1 MRYPV
6 AVWNTEGV
14 YSAEVPDL
22 PGVITEA
29 NSIEELESSVKEA
42 AFGWIECVLDENKAI
57 PKPSYVDKYLNN
69 PDYQDCLQLFVDFSI
84 DELSDK
90 TERVNITL
98 PARVLRKLDNQAK
111 RAGATRSGYIASMI
125 LSAP

>member
-42 AFGWIECVLDENKAI
+42 AFGWIECVLDKNKAI
-57 PKPSYVDKYLNN
+57 PEPSHVDKHLNN
-69 PDYQDCLQLFVDFSI
+69 PDYQDCLWFLLISRLMNFSI
-84 DELSDK
+84 RQE
-90 TERVNITL
+90 E
-98 PARVLRKLDNQAK
+98 
-111 RAGATRSGYIASMI
+111 
-125 LSAP
+125 